1 MTSSFAVSM
10 VARPAPPVLGRF
22 ARPTV
27 RRYSGPTSV
36 TEPPPHAPS
45 ANDPVLIPYLAASD
59 RVDADQSLCAL
70 IEREVRPLVARIVG
84 QKAGAT
90 SIAGPTD
97 LEDICADCTASVL
110 ERLTNLRAGRDAEPI
125 GSLSSYVAVA
135 AYNGWHRYLRERFP
149 VRSRLKNRLR
159 YLCGHQPALAV
170 WTDASGATLCGL
182 SEWRGRARREDTTR
196 RVSGGI
202 PEDTLARL
210 LGDGQGRDRIS
221 ETEAAPAILRWAGG
235 PLLLD
240 ELAELAGRLLGLVDE
255 PAPRA
260 RTDEDAPS
268 VPVDIADS
276 MPSALTALTDRE
288 DLERLWGEIEQL
300 PVRQRHALLLNL
312 RDADGH
318 GVIFML
324 PFTGLVTMR
333 GIAEVLEIPAPELA
347 ALWRTLP
354 LDDAAIAMRLG
365 ITRQQVI
372 NLRKSARARLGRR
385 LHDQPGSRGQTTT
398 GSAS

>member
-1 MTSSFAVSM
+1 M
-10 VARPAPPVLGRF
+10 
-22 ARPTV
+22 
-27 RRYSGPTSV
+27 RRAQLY
-36 TEPPPHAPS
+36 
-45 ANDPVLIPYLAASD
+45 AASRNGAAKRD
-59 RVDADQSLCAL
+59 ERTRRGGCRAAFRRTPSSACCAT
-70 IEREVRPLVARIVG
+70 RG
-84 QKAGAT
+84 GAT
-90 SIAGPTD
+90 
-97 LEDICADCTASVL
+97 
-110 ERLTNLRAGRDAEPI
+110 
-125 GSLSSYVAVA
+125 
-135 AYNGWHRYLRERFP
+135 
-149 VRSRLKNRLR
+149 
-159 YLCGHQPALAV
+159 
-170 WTDASGATLCGL
+170 
-182 SEWRGRARREDTTR
+182 
-196 RVSGGI
+196 
-202 PEDTLARL
+202 
-210 LGDGQGRDRIS
+210 RIS

-240 ELAELAGRLLGLVDE
+240 ELAELVGRLLGLVDE

-268 VPVDIADS
+268 VPVDIVDS

-288 DLERLWGEIEQL
+288 ELEALVGEIEQL

-333 GIAEVLEIPAPELA
+333 GIAEVLEMPAPELA
-347 ALWRTLP
+347 ALWRALP

-385 LHDQPGSRGQTTT
+385 LHDQPGAAWSNPPPVPHHRE
-398 GSAS
+398 